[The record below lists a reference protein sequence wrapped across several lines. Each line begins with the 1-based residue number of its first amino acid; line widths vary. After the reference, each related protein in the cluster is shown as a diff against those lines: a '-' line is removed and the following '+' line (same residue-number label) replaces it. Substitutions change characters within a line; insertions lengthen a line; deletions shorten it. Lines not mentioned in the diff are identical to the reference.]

1 MRRRGKLSQNIK
13 PVKTAGLHASSKTL
27 FIMLGVTVLAVIILL
42 LYQIRLSYRESILEA
57 ETKTRNYSAILE
69 ARLDA
74 TLRRTDAILQR
85 FVNSIPAAAMSQHAV
100 SRFEN
105 QLNGELDSHLVN
117 FDELAGVRVFDVSG
131 DLLYTWARATTP
143 RTNIADRS
151 YFRQLRD
158 NPQAGLVFSEVI
170 ISRAT
175 GRQSMVAA
183 RALYDGQGTFLGIV
197 SAVLELGYFQKLFQ
211 SLDIGPKGLI
221 TIRRSDDFTQVV
233 RWPAMDSENN
243 KSLPPDHPSRAAIKA
258 GKQQA
263 TFEVSAA
270 TDGVVRIFSIH
281 RLNRFPFYVQ
291 SALARDDV
299 LASWRTRSLAFAGSG
314 LLLLGFAASVLMRLW
329 RSESHEIQATADL
342 EESERR
348 LRYLVATSPV
358 TIYTCRPSG
367 DFGATFISTNVN
379 RLLGYEADEFT
390 QSPHFWADHIHPDD
404 RERVFSGLSAL
415 FDHGNHSHEYRFL
428 KQDGTYRWMHDELSL
443 SRTVDGE
450 PLEIIGCWADIT
462 DRKLLEL
469 KRDEDQR
476 FLQTI
481 LDSITDLVF
490 YKDRNGVYQGCNEAY
505 ASRYIGLPKE
515 RIIGHTDYDFIPDTF
530 QVEKYVQSDRQVMES
545 RRPMVIESWI
555 TLSNGQKSLVEV
567 LKTPFYDVSDQ
578 VAGVIGVARDITEH
592 HRALEAITSEKETAQ
607 RYLDIAGVMFC
618 ALNRAGEIILINR
631 KGSHL
636 LGYGDDELLGRNW
649 FDTCLPESVR
659 ERVKGVFALQLA
671 GNLAPVEF
679 YENTIINKNGEERLI
694 AFHNTL
700 LHDERGVSGVLF
712 SGEDITDQRK
722 MQGELLKSQKM
733 ESLGVLAGGIAH
745 DFNNILTGIMG
756 NISFAQMFLDA
767 THKSHKPLIEAEKA
781 SLRATELAQQLLT
794 FARGGEPIKSVVSVQ
809 HLVDESVS
817 LVLRGT
823 NIKGVVDIPD
833 SIHAIDADEGQIS
846 QVFHNIIINATQA
859 MPGGGVLNVFA
870 RNEEVD
876 PVNTLMLQAGNY
888 VRISFSDEGCG
899 IPEDNLKRIFDP
911 YFTTKSAGNGL
922 GLASAHSIVSRHGGN
937 IAVTSAPGIGTTFT
951 IYLPS
956 IGETFSR
963 HQTART
969 TQSAGDHAG
978 GSVLVMDD
986 EEMIRD
992 LASEILKYLGYQV
1005 TTCADGD
1012 EAILLYRTAMESGEP
1027 FHAAIMDLTIPG
1039 GVGGM
1044 EAARQI
1050 RAIDPEACLIV
1061 SSGYSND
1068 QILAEYEAHGFS
1080 GVVAKPYTV
1089 SELGQVLGSLLAKR

>member
-1 MRRRGKLSQNIK
+1 
-13 PVKTAGLHASSKTL
+13 
-27 FIMLGVTVLAVIILL
+27 MLGVTVLAVLILL

-117 FDELAGVRVFDVSG
+117 FDELAGVRVFDASG

-170 ISRAT
+170 ISRVT
-175 GRQSMVAA
+175 GRQSMIAA
-183 RALYDGQGTFLGIV
+183 RGLYDGQGTFLGIV

-211 SLDIGPKGLI
+211 SLDIGPQGLI

-281 RLNRFPFYVQ
+281 ALDQFPFYVQ
-291 SALARDDV
+291 SALSRNDV

-329 RSESHEIQATADL
+329 RSELHEIQATAGL

-348 LRYLVATSPV
+348 LRYLVASSPV

-367 DFGATFISTNVN
+367 DFGATFISSNVS

-390 QSPHFWADHIHPDD
+390 QNPHFWGDHIHPDD
-404 RERVFSGLSAL
+404 RDRVYSGLSAL
-415 FDHGNHSHEYRFL
+415 FDHGSHSHEYRFL
-428 KQDGTYRWMHDELSL
+428 KQDGTYRWMHDEMSL
-443 SRTVDGE
+443 SRSADGE
-450 PLEIIGCWADIT
+450 PMEIIGYWADIT
-462 DRKLLEL
+462 D
-469 KRDEDQR
+469 QR
-476 FLQTI
+476 
-481 LDSITDLVF
+481 
-490 YKDRNGVYQGCNEAY
+490 
-505 ASRYIGLPKE
+505 
-515 RIIGHTDYDFIPDTF
+515 
-530 QVEKYVQSDRQVMES
+530 M
-545 RRPMVIESWI
+545 
-555 TLSNGQKSLVEV
+555 
-567 LKTPFYDVSDQ
+567 
-578 VAGVIGVARDITEH
+578 
-592 HRALEAITSEKETAQ
+592 
-607 RYLDIAGVMFC
+607 
-618 ALNRAGEIILINR
+618 
-631 KGSHL
+631 
-636 LGYGDDELLGRNW
+636 
-649 FDTCLPESVR
+649 
-659 ERVKGVFALQLA
+659 
-671 GNLAPVEF
+671 
-679 YENTIINKNGEERLI
+679 
-694 AFHNTL
+694 
-700 LHDERGVSGVLF
+700 
-712 SGEDITDQRK
+712 

-733 ESLGVLAGGIAH
+733 ESLGILAGGIAH

-767 THKSHKPLIEAEKA
+767 THKSRKPLIEAEKA
-781 SLRATELAQQLLT
+781 SVRAAELAQQLLT
-794 FARGGEPIKSVVSVQ
+794 FARGGEPIKSVASVQ

-859 MPGGGVLNVFA
+859 MPGGGVLNVIA

-876 PVNTLMLQAGNY
+876 PANTLTLPAGNY

-899 IPEDNLKRIFDP
+899 ISEENLKRIFDP

-922 GLASAHSIVSRHGGN
+922 GLASAHSIVSRHGGT

-963 HQTART
+963 HQTAKA
-969 TQSAGDHAG
+969 TQSAGDQAG

-992 LASEILKYLGYQV
+992 LATEILKYLGYQV

-1027 FHAAIMDLTIPG
+1027 FKAAIMDLTIPG
-1039 GVGGM
+1039 GMGGM
-1044 EAARQI
+1044 EAAKQI
-1050 RAIDPEACLIV
+1050 QAIDPEACLIV

-1068 QILAEYEAHGFS
+1068 QILAEYGAHGFS

-1089 SELGQVLGSLLAKR
+1089 SELGQVLGSLIASASNPGKAP